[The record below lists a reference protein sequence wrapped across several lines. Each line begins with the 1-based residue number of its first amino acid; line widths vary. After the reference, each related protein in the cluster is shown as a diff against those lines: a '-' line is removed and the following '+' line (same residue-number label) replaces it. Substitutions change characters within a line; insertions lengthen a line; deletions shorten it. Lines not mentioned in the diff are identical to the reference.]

1 MAKKISLELEIGGV
15 KKSVSNINELEQAI
29 SEANKELK
37 GLAFGSEEFNKLSG
51 QIKKAKNTAED
62 LNESLKGQDLE
73 KRVGAYAKVGSAI
86 VSSFAAA
93 NATIALFGQESE
105 AVAQA
110 AAKAQAVLTI
120 ALTAREVAEGAVAIR
135 TVAANIA
142 TVASAAAAN
151 TANVATKALYT
162 TIAANPYG
170 AILVAVGA
178 VAGALY
184 AFGTSTE
191 EATDVT
197 EGLNSVMTEEVVI
210 LNSQFIKLQSLNTS
224 NEERARI
231 IKDLN
236 KTYPGFNALLDKEN
250 NLTQDAITWKDLYVK
265 KLIEEAQAKLI
276 INKIASK
283 SNELLELQ
291 NKDVLKSIT
300 LWDRFVNSLKAV
312 GNVNYKTAELEAL
325 LDQADQAN
333 TLKTEIDDLNK
344 MLGTLNT
351 VNSET
356 QNQLE
361 PLTKRMKDYTDAT
374 EASRKAKEKEADRQR
389 ELNEAYKQGKT
400 ATINLSD
407 AIKQLEQSLKK
418 YETTLQNLGEINYE
432 APILKQLEKVTQARQ
447 QAAAEL
453 VTDVQKIQKE
463 IKDLAPNQQVFDPLI
478 EQFKALRT
486 NLERTFGEL
495 DTVGVEGTLKKFQDI
510 YDLFVKDNKSLTQ
523 EQKGYLSEIITAY
536 KDFTTLITD
545 KNLFTPFISSLKNIN
560 VAWDDF
566 RATVTEGGDP
576 LYSGA
581 QALVQIIGDITAA
594 NKNFVLEV
602 RKSAPG
608 LAGVAEMIQDSV
620 EQIVEIEFD
629 PQAVKNNAD
638 LYIKKLEQDLFK
650 PIAIRLLQLELE
662 TQKTAF
668 GLATDEKV
676 KENIRGL
683 IDNIT
688 LQIETVTKT
697 GQFAA
702 QLSKTTGAEVQAEV
716 NRLVEMFLKLSN
728 GIVTAEQKFLLVN
741 KQIEEFKKKLNPE
754 ELSRA
759 IGGVVFKNID
769 GISKMLLGATTEEEQ
784 MIEKLTEKYKNSEQE
799 RFNFKQMLIKKGID
813 VEKASYDDLLKAY
826 IAYKTEEGQVTKT
839 AEKKKEDELI
849 KTLQEVG
856 KYIQAFSQGLNEAAS
871 LAAQSITNQLDF
883 LRMSYEAQLE
893 QVVGDTETANNKRLE
908 LQKEYEAQRKQIEKQ
923 GRLTSL
929 RFSLAQAVANAAQAI
944 TAIWA
949 TQGINPILA
958 GIQTAIVAGITTAE
972 LAIIN
977 EQINMAQMM
986 RRGGL
991 IKAQGGMLLS
1001 GPTHE
1006 QGGIP
1011 LAQMGV
1017 IAEGQE
1023 AIINRSSLINYRD
1036 LLSSVNQAGGGRPLV
1051 VNNFDDTR
1059 IVEAIAS
1066 QRQKP
1071 LRAYVLES
1079 EITNEQALAKR
1090 LDSLSKI

>member
-37 GLAFGSEEFNKLSG
+37 GLAFGSEEFNKLST

-120 ALTAREVAEGAVAIR
+120 ALTAREVAEGAVAVR

-151 TANVATKALYT
+151 SANVATRALYA

-170 AILVAVGA
+170 ALLVAVGA

-184 AFGTSTE
+184 AFGSSTE
-191 EATDVT
+191 EVKDVT

-236 KTYPGFNALLDKEN
+236 KTYPGFNALLDEEN

-291 NKDVLKSIT
+291 NKDVLKSIG

-325 LDQADQAN
+325 LNQADEAN
-333 TLKTEIDDLNK
+333 TLKTEIEDLTK

-351 VNSET
+351 TNSET
-356 QNQLE
+356 ENQLE
-361 PLTKRMKDYTDAT
+361 PLTKRMKAYTDAT
-374 EASRKAKEKEADRQR
+374 EAGRKAKEKELDRQR
-389 ELNEAYKQGKT
+389 ELNEAYKQGRFS
-400 ATINLSD
+400 TINLSD
-407 AIKQLEQSLKK
+407 AVKQLEASLKK
-418 YETTLQNLGEINYE
+418 YETTLTKLGDINYE
-432 APILKQLEKVTQARQ
+432 APILKRLEKISQARQ
-447 QAAAEL
+447 QASAEL
-453 VTDVQKIQKE
+453 VTDVQKVQKS
-463 IKDLAPNQQVFDPLI
+463 IKELAPNEAAFDPLI
-478 EQFKALRT
+478 ELFKAFRG
-486 NLERTFGEL
+486 NLEKTFGGL
-495 DTVGVEGTLKKFQDI
+495 DTKGVEETLKGFQNI
-510 YDLFVKDNKSLTQ
+510 YEVFVKDNSILTQ
-523 EQKGYLSEIITAY
+523 EQKGYLSDIITAY

-581 QALVQIIGDITAA
+581 EALVQIIGEITAA
-594 NKNFVLEV
+594 NKNFVVEV

-608 LAGVAEMIQDSV
+608 LAGVAEQIQNSV
-620 EQIVEIEFD
+620 EQILDIQFD

-638 LYIKKLEQDLFK
+638 QYIKKLEQDLFK
-650 PIAIRLLQLELE
+650 PVAIRLLQLELE
-662 TQKTAF
+662 AQQAALGFAADDKTK
-668 GLATDEKV
+668 ATIK
-676 KENIRGL
+676 GL

-702 QLSKTTGAEVQAEV
+702 QLSKTTGAEVQGEV
-716 NRLVEMFLKLSN
+716 NKLVEMFLKLSN
-728 GIVTAEQKFLLVN
+728 GIVLAEQKFLLVN
-741 KQIEEFKKKLNPE
+741 KQIDKFKKELNPE

-759 IGGVVFKNID
+759 IGGVVLQNID
-769 GISKMLLGATTEEEQ
+769 GISRLFLGATTEEEKL
-784 MIEKLTEKYKNSEQE
+784 IETLTQKYKNSEEE
-799 RFNFKQMLIKKGID
+799 RFNFKKMLIEKGID
-813 VEKASYDDLLKAY
+813 VEKASYEDLLKAY
-826 IAYKTEEGQVTKT
+826 VAYKKKEGEVTKT
-839 AEKKKEDELI
+839 SEKKKQDDLTT
-849 KTLQEVG
+849 TLQEVG

-883 LRMSYEAQLE
+883 LQMSYEAQLA
-893 QVVGDTETANNKRLE
+893 QVVGDTETANNKRIE
-908 LQKEYEAQRKQIEKQ
+908 LQKEYEAQRKEIEKQ

-929 RFSLAQAVANAAQAI
+929 RFSLAQAVANAATAI
-944 TAIWA
+944 TNIWA

-977 EQINMAQMM
+977 EQIGMAQMM

-991 IKAQGGMLLS
+991 VKAQGGMLLS

-1023 AIINRSSLINYRD
+1023 AIINRNSLINYRD

-1051 VNNFDDTR
+1051 MNNFDDTR